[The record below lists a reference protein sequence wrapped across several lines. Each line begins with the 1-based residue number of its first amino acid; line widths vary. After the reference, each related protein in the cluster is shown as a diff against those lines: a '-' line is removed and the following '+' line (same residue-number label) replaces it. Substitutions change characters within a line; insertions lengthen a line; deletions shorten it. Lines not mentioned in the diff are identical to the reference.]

1 MNNEKVIDF
10 MGVRHWVVG
19 ASLVLVLAAILSFAI
34 RGFNL
39 GLDFTGGTLLELHY
53 ERPADLEVVRQQLSQ
68 AGYPGAVVVHFG
80 SETELLVRLQSDTSD
95 EDETISTNIGE
106 AIVEALR
113 QQTPDVGITLTRSE
127 IIGAQ
132 IGDEMATNGILG
144 LLVAFATVFV
154 YVAIRFQTKFSIGAI
169 TAQVFDAVILLGAFS
184 LLQLEFDLTV
194 LAAVLAANGYSL
206 NDSIVVADRIR
217 ENFRLMRA
225 ESTEE
230 IINKSLT
237 QVMGRTIITSGT
249 TLMVLVA
256 LYFFGGQL
264 LENFSIALIIG
275 VVVGTFSSIYIM
287 APAVVWMKL
296 TKQDFMP
303 PVKEGAEL
311 DELP

>member
-113 QQTPDVGITLTRSE
+113 QQTPNVGITLTRSE

>member
-1 MNNEKVIDF
+1 MNSEKIINF
-10 MGVRHWVVG
+10 MGIRHWVGGV
-19 ASLVLVLAAILSFAI
+19 ALLLVLASILSFAV

-53 ERPADLEVVRQQLSQ
+53 ERPVDLEVVRQQLNQ
-68 AGYPGAVVVHFG
+68 AGYPGAIVVHFG
-80 SETELLVRLQSDTSD
+80 SETELLIRLQSEVGEAD
-95 EDETISTNIGE
+95 EAVSTNIGE
-106 AIVEALR
+106 AIADALR
-113 QQTPDVGITLTRSE
+113 QRTPEVEITLTRSE

-132 IGDEMATNGILG
+132 IGEEMASNGILA
-144 LLVAFATVFV
+144 LLVAFALVFI
-154 YVAIRFQTKFSIGAI
+154 YVAVRFQSKFSVGAI
-169 TAQVFDAVILLGAFS
+169 AAQVFDALILLGVFS

-217 ENFRLMRA
+217 ENFRVMRT
-225 ESTEE
+225 ESTTE
-230 IINKSLT
+230 IINTSLT
-237 QVMGRTIITSGT
+237 QVLGRTVVTSGT

-275 VVVGTFSSIYIM
+275 VIVGTFSSIYIM
-287 APAVVWMKL
+287 APVVVWLKL
-296 TKQDFMP
+296 TKEDFMRP
-303 PVKEGAEL
+303 EKEGAEL

>member
-10 MGVRHWVVG
+10 MGVRHWVLGV
-19 ASLVLVLAAILSFAI
+19 SLVLVLGSILSFAI

-53 ERPADLEVVRQQLSQ
+53 ERPADLEVVRQQLNQ

-80 SETELLVRLQSDTSD
+80 SETELLVRMQSDTN
-95 EDETISTNIGE
+95 EDAEAVTTNIGE

-113 QQTPDVGITLTRSE
+113 QGTPGVGITLTRSE

-132 IGDEMATNGILG
+132 IGEEMASNGILG

-154 YVAIRFQTKFSIGAI
+154 YVAIRFQTKFSVGAI
-169 TAQVFDAVILLGAFS
+169 GAQVFDAVILLGAFS
-184 LLQLEFDLTV
+184 FLQLEFDLTV

-217 ENFRLMRA
+217 ENFRLMRE

-237 QVMGRTIITSGT
+237 QVLGRTVITSGT
-249 TLMVLVA
+249 TLMVLVT

-275 VVVGTFSSIYIM
+275 VIVGTFSSIYIM
-287 APAVVWMKL
+287 SPAVVWMRL
-296 TKQDFMP
+296 SKQDFMV

>member
-1 MNNEKVIDF
+1 MNNQKVFNF
-10 MGVRHWVVG
+10 MGARHWVIG
-19 ASLVLVLAAILSFAI
+19 ASLALVAAAILSFAI

-53 ERPADLEVVRQQLSQ
+53 ERPAALETVRQQLSA

-80 SETELLVRLQSDTSD
+80 SETELLVRLQSERGDDD
-95 EDETISTNIGE
+95 EGASTNIGE
-106 AIVEALR
+106 SIVAAL
-113 QQTPDVGITLTRSE
+113 QASTPGVGITLTRSE

-169 TAQVFDAVILLGAFS
+169 AAQVFDAVILLGAFS

-217 ENFRLMRA
+217 ENFRVLRT

-230 IINKSLT
+230 IINISLT
-237 QVMGRTIITSGT
+237 QVMGRTVITSGT

-256 LYFFGGQL
+256 LYFFGGHL

-275 VVVGTFSSIYIM
+275 VIVGTFSSIYIM
-287 APAVVWMKL
+287 SPVVIWLKL
-296 TKQDFMP
+296 TKQDFLP

-311 DELP
+311 DEMP